1 MKLKGGFLDGPL
13 RGHDSDVD
21 DTGKNKAQDPMDGD
35 FGLHHRQTHTHMF
48 AQIMP
53 INWIDKTYYPWFDS
67 FSTFDITS
75 PEEMETE
82 KKFDEGMLVKLSKIT
97 DLMSRLETYDDLGEG
112 DRKRMQSSIAQY
124 CDVYT

>member
-1 MKLKGGFLDGPL
+1 MV
-13 RGHDSDVD
+13 H
-21 DTGKNKAQDPMDGD
+21 
-35 FGLHHRQTHTHMF
+35 FGAMTVMWTTLARTRPKTLWMVTLGCTTDKHTHMF